1 LPISVRSA
9 AVERLLPVTEPERKE
24 LVAVSDLHQAD
35 AVFQGGG
42 VKGIALVGAL
52 LAFAEAGWTE
62 WVSIAGTSA
71 GSIVAG
77 FLGCGYSP
85 ADLEKILRTTPY
97 AKFEDFGPGG
107 QVIGGGINLVAHH
120 GLAHGDAFHE
130 WFGDMIEHQTFGDVA
145 KRGKT
150 LKMIAADITQ
160 KEMLVL
166 PDDLANY
173 LDPKTKKPIVA
184 ETFKVADAVRMSMS
198 IPFFF
203 QPVELVHAATGKTS
217 TIVDGGM
224 LSNFPVW
231 LFDVDDR
238 APKRPTFGFRLY
250 GGKSMTPGGLHAVM
264 QRVAWPVA
272 FGFDMFGCAMEAW
285 DKRFMSHS
293 TRVRTCAISAVG
305 VGTVDFALTDD
316 DQTRL
321 LDSGKQAGHEFLE
334 SFRVED
340 YFNTFGKKLEPVAVP
355 A

>member
-1 LPISVRSA
+1 VKTSGQ
-9 AVERLLPVTEPERKE
+9 EE
-24 LVAVSDLHQAD
+24 LVAVAELHQAD

-52 LAFAEAGWTE
+52 LAFADQGWTE
-62 WVSIAGTSA
+62 WVSVAGTSA

-77 FLGCGYSP
+77 FLGCGYAP

-97 AKFEDFGPGG
+97 AEFEDFGPGG
-107 QVIGGGINLVAHH
+107 KFVGGGINLVGHH
-120 GLAHGDAFHE
+120 GLAHGEAFHE
-130 WFGDMIEHQTFGDVA
+130 WFADMIENQTFGDVA

-166 PDDLANY
+166 PDDLPNY
-173 LDPKTKKPIVA
+173 LDPKTKQPIVID
-184 ETFKVADAVRMSMS
+184 TFKVADAVRMSMS

-203 QPVELVHAATGKTS
+203 QPVEVTHAASGKSS

-238 APKRPTFGFRLY
+238 APERPTFGFRLY
-250 GGKSMTPGGLHAVM
+250 GGKSMTPGGLHSMM

-272 FGFDMFGCAMEAW
+272 FGWDMFGTAMEAW

-293 TRVRTCAISAVG
+293 TRVRTCPISAEG
-305 VGTVDFALTDD
+305 VGTVDFNISDA
-316 DQTRL
+316 DQTKL
-321 LDSGKQAGHEFLE
+321 LE
-334 SFRVED
+334 SGERAGQDFLAGFRLED
-340 YFNTFGKKLEPVAVP
+340 YFNTYGKKLEPAPVAVS
-355 A
+355 

>member
-1 LPISVRSA
+1 M
-9 AVERLLPVTEPERKE
+9 T
-24 LVAVSDLHQAD
+24 DLQQAD

-52 LAFAEAGWTE
+52 LAFAEQGWNE
-62 WVSIAGTSA
+62 WVCVAGTSA

-77 FLGCGYSP
+77 FLGCGYTP
-85 ADLEKILRTTPY
+85 AQLEDVLRKTPY
-97 AKFEDFGPGG
+97 ASFEDFGPAGE
-107 QVIGGGINLVAHH
+107 VIGGGINLVAHH
-120 GLAHGDAFHE
+120 GLAHGEAFHR
-130 WFGDMIEHQTFGDVA
+130 WFDGMIEGQTFGDVA

-160 KEMLVL
+160 KQLLVL
-166 PDDLANY
+166 PDDLPQY
-173 LDPKTKKPIVA
+173 LDPKTSRPIVA
-184 ETFKVADAVRMSMS
+184 ETWKVADAVRMSMS

-203 QPVELVHAATGKTS
+203 QPVQLVHAASGETS

-231 LFDVDDR
+231 LFDVEDR
-238 APKRPTFGFRLY
+238 DPKRPTFGFRLY

-272 FGFDMFGCAMEAW
+272 FGWDMFQTSMEAW

-293 TRVRTCAISAVG
+293 THVRTCAISAEG
-305 VGTVDFALTDD
+305 IGTVDFNLSDA
-316 DQTRL
+316 DQTKL
-321 LDSGKQAGHEFLE
+321 FQSGRRAGNEFLATF
-334 SFRVED
+334 SVEH
-340 YFNTFGKKLEPVAVP
+340 YFNTYGRTLAVATH

>member
-1 LPISVRSA
+1 MS
-9 AVERLLPVTEPERKE
+9 E
-24 LVAVSDLHQAD
+24 LHQAD

-52 LAFAEAGWTE
+52 LSFAEEGWTD
-62 WVSIAGTSA
+62 WVSVAGTSA

-85 ADLEKILRTTPY
+85 DQLEGVLRKTPY

-107 QVIGGGINLVAHH
+107 EFIGGGINLLTHH
-120 GLAHGDAFHE
+120 GLAHGEEFHR
-130 WFGDMIEHQTFGDVA
+130 WFDTMIEGQTFADVT

-160 KEMLVL
+160 KQLLVL
-166 PDDLANY
+166 PDDLPQY
-173 LDPKTKKPIVA
+173 LDPKTKQPIDIPK
-184 ETFKVADAVRMSMS
+184 FKVADAVRMSMS

-203 QPVELVHAATGKTS
+203 QPVQLVHAETGAKS

-231 LFDVDDR
+231 LFDVKDG
-238 APKRPTFGFRLY
+238 APKRPTFGFRLF
-250 GGKSMTPGGLHAVM
+250 GGKSMTPGGLQSVVK
-264 QRVAWPVA
+264 RVAWPIA
-272 FGFDMFGCAMEAW
+272 FGWDMFQTSMEAW

-293 TRVRTCAISAVG
+293 TCVRTCAISAEG
-305 VGTVDFALTDD
+305 VGTVDFNLTEA
-316 DQTRL
+316 DQTKL
-321 LDSGKQAGHEFLE
+321 LESGQKAGHEFLAD
-334 SFRVED
+334 FNVDD
-340 YFNTFGKKLEPVAVP
+340 YFNTFGKKLEPTAVH